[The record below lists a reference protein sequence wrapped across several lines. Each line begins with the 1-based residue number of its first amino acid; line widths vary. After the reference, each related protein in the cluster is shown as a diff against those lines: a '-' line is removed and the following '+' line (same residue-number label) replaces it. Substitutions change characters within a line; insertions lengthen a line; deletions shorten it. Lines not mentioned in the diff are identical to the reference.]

1 MYIPVAEILVGRP
14 MYSCIEL
21 WEAVAQAHK
30 EEQEVSAALKRK
42 LFAVESELDEFKR
55 KFLEI

>member
-1 MYIPVAEILVGRP
+1 

-21 WEAVAQAHK
+21 REAVAQAHK